1 MIEVAPLKFG
11 AVFKLAFGQVEVF
24 KQFVKDV
31 LDIELNIDKVHTEY
45 EYPNPVGFV
54 RSKYD
59 LFAEDVDKRIIVEIQ
74 HVKEEDFFDRF
85 LYYHLVSLVEQI
97 GNYQDYNFERT
108 VYTIVVLTTVPRDGS
123 IQFSCAISDMN
134 PIDEFGNKHEIY
146 PHRLIFLNPRLVN
159 EHTPAKIKKW
169 LELIEDSLDGWL
181 EESRY
186 SADSNF
192 QAVLNKIYRH
202 SIDRD
207 LLAQIKDET
216 AWEKAKQLERQEGF
230 EEGVQH
236 GIEQGIQYGIEQ
248 GVQQGLEQGMQQGM
262 QQGEKQARLETARK
276 MLADG
281 MPIEMVLKYT
291 ELTHIDLEES

>member
-1 MIEVAPLKFG
+1 M
-11 AVFKLAFGQVEVF
+11 
-24 KQFVKDV
+24 
-31 LDIELNIDKVHTEY
+31 
-45 EYPNPVGFV
+45 
-54 RSKYD
+54 
-59 LFAEDVDKRIIVEIQ
+59 
-74 HVKEEDFFDRF
+74 
-85 LYYHLVSLVEQI
+85 
-97 GNYQDYNFERT
+97 
-108 VYTIVVLTTVPRDGS
+108 
-123 IQFSCAISDMN
+123 
-134 PIDEFGNKHEIY
+134 
-146 PHRLIFLNPRLVN
+146 IFLNPRLVN

-248 GVQQGLEQGMQQGM
+248 GVQQGLEQGIQQGM

>member
-31 LDIELNIDKVHTEY
+31 LDIEINIDKVHTEY

-59 LFAEDVDKRIIVEIQ
+59 LFAEDVEKRIIVEIQ

-123 IQFSCAISDMN
+123 IQFSCAISEMN
-134 PIDEFGNKHEIY
+134 PIDEHGKKHEIY
-146 PHRLIFLNPRLVN
+146 PHRLIFLCPRLLN
-159 EHTPAKIKKW
+159 ERTPPKIKKW
-169 LELIEDSLDGWL
+169 LELIEDSLDGKL
-181 EESRY
+181 EESLY
-186 SADSNF
+186 SSDRNF
-192 QAVLNKIYRH
+192 QAVLDKIYRH
-202 SIDRD
+202 NIDRD

-216 AWEKAKQLERQEGF
+216 AWEKVKQLERQEGF
-230 EEGVQH
+230 DEGV
-236 GIEQGIQYGIEQ
+236 
-248 GVQQGLEQGMQQGM
+248 
-262 QQGEKQARLETARK
+262 QQGEKQARLETAFK

-281 MPIEMVLKYT
+281 MAIEIVSKYT
-291 ELTHIDLEES
+291 GIPQVDLEDGL